1 MIRELLVDLM
11 MGKLVDIECIVN
23 SSNMHLCVCVSYNN
37 WYSLL
42 LLFIISVTLVTTIIL
57 LFVVIIVSV
66 YSTVKIWDMKAALD
80 PTTPAKPLLINIIS
94 TLNIKD
100 YF

>member
-80 PTTPAKPLLINIIS
+80 PTTPANNLCLQ
-94 TLNIKD
+94 TLSVCSI
-100 YF
+100 